1 MRHSFKKKTPA
12 RGIKQPKPMNT
23 EVEEK
28 VALYLLFCFLSKVF
42 SANAF
47 KITIF
52 YAQQKAEPPRIIIFA

>member
-1 MRHSFKKKTPA
+1 
-12 RGIKQPKPMNT
+12 MNT

-28 VALYLLFCFLSKVF
+28 VALYLLFCFVSKVF

>member
-1 MRHSFKKKTPA
+1 
-12 RGIKQPKPMNT
+12 MNT

-28 VALYLLFCFLSKVF
+28 VALYLLFYFLSKVF

-52 YAQQKAEPPRIIIFA
+52 YAQRKAEPPRIIIFA